1 MMYDDKHIF
10 INGESFRAAGKDAK
24 LLRKLAN
31 EKTLSKAL
39 AAQRS
44 DNAAELRQVW
54 WEEGWWHS
62 EASSAPSA

>member
-1 MMYDDKHIF
+1 MLFDEKHIF
-10 INGESFRAAGKDAK
+10 INGESFKAAGKDAK

-39 AAQRS
+39 AAQLS
-44 DNAAELRQVW
+44 DNAAELMQAW

-62 EASSAPSA
+62 